1 MKKGGI
7 YIVEDLNYPELFKI
21 YNPTNE
27 VIDLKTILKK
37 INSGEEIFTKLMQNS
52 EIENIRDN
60 IENIKFYKTKNRPNY
75 LIHDLY
81 DYSEI
86 VFIKKKK

>member
-1 MKKGGI
+1 
-7 YIVEDLNYPELFKI
+7 
-21 YNPTNE
+21 
-27 VIDLKTILKK
+27 
-37 INSGEEIFTKLMQNS
+37 MQKD

-86 VFIKKKK
+86 AFIRKKQ